1 MADKFLLPKNAE
13 RIIVLQ
19 RIELLSS
26 FLIKVRKLFGRY
38 LFSSFVTKYFLNS
51 GLIGKEYYQIMF
63 KEFST
68 IKKFIDTNDKSFLSI
83 GGGIGG
89 LEVIIN
95 QSFKNNNY
103 YFIERNYVSKKVKYG
118 WGGTINNEAYNDLK
132 LQKDFLKMN
141 EMHEDQINIFD
152 YDKNNLPEKKF
163 DIIISLLSLDYH
175 YDFKIYLNYL
185 KKVSNMNTKIIFD
198 TIRAEYF
205 KKIFK
210 SVEIIRS
217 DTNTVHKSKRIIC
230 SEFLVLIII
239 FD

>member
-230 SEFLVLIII
+230 SEFLV
-239 FD
+239 